1 MKSVFVLA
9 PAFALFVASCAYNIG
24 EQYFFVPKPAAEIV
38 TDPSLMTIVGE
49 DLITAST
56 AANDETFT
64 PIARPRLPATLTKE
78 LHPFGK
84 EGRQVAVIHARA
96 ANVKP
101 GEPLIVYCGG
111 NASDMINR
119 GVYYVN
125 KMLPWGELLMWDYP
139 GFGHSNGAPWA
150 TSFDDVFTEMVPW
163 IDEQAKGRPLVLWGH
178 SIGGLICS
186 RIAQTSREVDAIV
199 LETTALS
206 AQRLAKDKTWAI
218 PIVDVQVQG
227 DWRSFD
233 IANMISGFSG
243 PVMVIGAGKDATLP
257 VNLAREVDAALKE
270 KGLAVTYVEY
280 ADKGHLDAALHSGFA
295 TDATAFFGKVAD
307 IRH

>member
-1 MKSVFVLA
+1 MKHLSGVILAAVLA
-9 PAFALFVASCAYNIG
+9 GGCAYNIG
-24 EQYFFVPKPAAEIV
+24 EQFFFVPKPAEQLV
-38 TDPSLMTIVGE
+38 TDPALMRIVGE
-49 DLITAST
+49 ELITSP
-56 AANDETFT
+56 AAEGDKNFT
-64 PIARPRLPATLTKE
+64 PITQPRLPATLVKE

-84 EGRQVAVIHARA
+84 EGRQVAVIHASP
-96 ANVKP
+96 ANAKA

-125 KMLPWGELLMWDYP
+125 KLLPWGELLLWDYP

-150 TSFDDVFTEMVPW
+150 SSFDDVFAEMVPW
-163 IDEQAKGRPLVLWGH
+163 IDEQAKDRPLVLWGH

-186 RIAQTSREVDAIV
+186 RIARTSREVDAII

-206 AQRLAKDKTWAI
+206 PQRLAKDRTWAL

-233 IANMISGFSG
+233 IPEMLSAFAG
-243 PVMVIGAGKDATLP
+243 PVMVIGAEEDKTLV
-257 VNLAREVDAALKE
+257 VNLAREVDAALKA
-270 KGLAVTYVEY
+270 KGLDVTYVEY
-280 ADKGHLDAALHSGFA
+280 AGKGHMDAALHSGFA
-295 TDATAFFGKVAD
+295 DDASVFFRKVSD
-307 IRH
+307 SRN